1 MTGMSRRRADSLT
14 MGERLTIYAVML
26 VASLSYNY
34 SFILIDYIRPFLIRD
49 AGMTLAETTL
59 LYSVQAGGVIG
70 GSFVMPTLVTRFGAR
85 SVLIACSLTLAAC
98 TFANEGMQGFWLW
111 AVTRAIV
118 GVVLPGCYI
127 ASISYLAN
135 VFPPRL
141 RGRLLSINMAMF
153 SVSLMT
159 FGALGSTLGGDGWRV
174 LVRIAAM
181 LPVFVAMVTL
191 AFLPDDRRLV
201 VYANDDES
209 RDENDERGSW
219 SEMFAN
225 DKLRLTFACILLA
238 GLNFSAYQFYSGF
251 ITTYLLD
258 VRHFSSQMIGV
269 IVAIDGVGTL
279 IGTFIW
285 GIIADRYGR
294 KYNLLGFVLAA
305 LCVGLFLTAPSY
317 LPLLIGIELAYA
329 IGLSCTNC
337 WAAYFAELFPVRL
350 RPMGTSLFHGG
361 HVISLFAPLIV
372 ATIAARAPLAVG
384 MALAPLSFLAAAV
397 IWSRLP
403 ETLKTG
409 RRFKG
414 FAPA

>member
-1 MTGMSRRRADSLT
+1 MTGTDRRRADTLT
-14 MGERLTIYAVML
+14 LAERLTIYGVML

-34 SFILIDYIRPFLIRD
+34 SFILIDYIRPFLVRD
-49 AGMTLAETTL
+49 AGMTLADTTL
-59 LYSVQAGGVIG
+59 LYSVQAGGVIA
-70 GSFVMPTLVTRFGAR
+70 GSFLMPALVTRIGAR
-85 SVLIACSLTLAAC
+85 SVLTASSLTLAAC
-98 TFANEGMQGFWLW
+98 TFANEGMHGFWPW
-111 AVTRAIV
+111 AATRGIV
-118 GVVLPGCYI
+118 GVALPGCYI

-159 FGALGSTLGGDGWRV
+159 FGALGSALGQDGWRV
-174 LVRIAAM
+174 LVRIAAI
-181 LPVFVAMVTL
+181 LPVLVALVTL
-191 AFLPDDRRLV
+191 VLLPDDRRLV
-201 VYANDDES
+201 VYGNDNES
-209 RDENDERGSW
+209 DATNDERGRW
-219 SEMFAN
+219 AEMFGRG
-225 DKLRLTFACILLA
+225 RLGLTLACILLA

-258 VRHFSSQMIGV
+258 VRHFTSRMIGV
-269 IVAIDGVGTL
+269 IVAVDGVGTL
-279 IGTFIW
+279 AGTFLW
-285 GIIADRYGR
+285 GVIADRYGR

-317 LPLLIGIELAYA
+317 LPLLIAIELAYA
-329 IGLSCTNC
+329 VGLSCTNC

-361 HVISLFAPLIV
+361 HVVSLFAPLIV
-372 ATIAARAPLAVG
+372 ATIARHAPLAVG
-384 MALAPLSFLAAAV
+384 MALAPVSFLAAAV

-403 ETLKTG
+403 ETLRTG

>member
-1 MTGMSRRRADSLT
+1 MTGPERRRADTLSIV
-14 MGERLTIYAVML
+14 ERLTIYAVML
-26 VASLSYNY
+26 VASLAYNY
-34 SFILIDYIRPFLIRD
+34 SFILIDYIRPFLVRD
-49 AGMTLAETTL
+49 AGMTLADTTL
-59 LYSVQAGGVIG
+59 LYSVQAGGVIA
-70 GSFVMPTLVTRFGAR
+70 GSFVMPMLVARFGAR
-85 SVLIACSLTLAAC
+85 TVLVACSLVLAGC
-98 TFANEGMQGFWLW
+98 TFANEGMRGFVPW
-111 AVTRAIV
+111 AFSRAIV

-159 FGALGSTLGGDGWRV
+159 FGGLGSMLGEEGWRV
-174 LVRIAAM
+174 LVRIAAI
-181 LPVFVAMVTL
+181 LPIFVALVTL

-209 RDENDERGSW
+209 RDENDKRGSW
-219 SEMFAN
+219 SEMLSGN
-225 DKLRLTFACILLA
+225 RIRLTLACILLA

-269 IVAIDGVGTL
+269 IVAIDGIGTL
-279 IGTFIW
+279 MGTFIW
-285 GIIADRYGR
+285 GVIADRYGR

-317 LPLLIGIELAYA
+317 LPLLIAIELAYA
-329 IGLSCTNC
+329 VGLSCTNC

-372 ATIAARAPLAVG
+372 ATIAAHAPLAIG
-384 MALAPLSFLAAAV
+384 MALAPLSFLAAAI
-397 IWSRLP
+397 IWSQLP
-403 ETLKTG
+403 ETLQTG

-414 FAPA
+414 FVPG